1 MFKFI
6 NTSHPQSTLFPWYTC
21 VVLAL
26 LFTGLR
32 VPSLL
37 ATPRSVDPTNLI
49 LGVSSPT
56 LTQPLVRRLES
67 GLGGILLI
75 GTTWKHTT
83 KTRHFIQQ
91 VKKINPT
98 VLICVDQEGGA
109 VTRLSFP
116 PGDLPSAR
124 HIGRSSSVYEAHR
137 WGLLNGRHLK
147 QLGVDVN
154 FAPVLDVVT
163 ATGNIVIGSRSFG
176 SNADHVAQLGIAY
189 MTGLMDAGI
198 LPVIKHFPG
207 HGDTIADSH
216 HQLPINHHT
225 MRYLE
230 HVPIAPF
237 YAAIQHGA
245 PAIMLAHIRYPSK
258 DHKYPASLSKSWI
271 SYLKKDLGFTGLIIT
286 DDLSMKAISRHYS
299 QKTAI
304 ELARNAGVDYVI
316 ITGG

>member
-1 MFKFI
+1 MLKLI
-6 NTSHPQSTLFPWYTC
+6 NMSHHQPTRFTVLSRMVLTLFIFC
-21 VVLAL
+21 LHVAL
-26 LFTGLR
+26 IHASP
-32 VPSLL
+32 PSIE
-37 ATPRSVDPTNLI
+37 PGKLI
-49 LGVSSPT
+49 IGVTSPA
-56 LTQPLVRRLES
+56 LTQPLIQRLES

-75 GTTWKHTT
+75 GKIWTQTP

-98 VLICVDQEGGA
+98 VLICVDQEGGS
-109 VTRLSFP
+109 VTRLSFES
-116 PGDLPSAR
+116 GKLPSAH
-124 HIGRSSSVYEAHR
+124 HIGRFSSVYDAHR

-147 QLGVDVN
+147 SLGVDVN

-163 ATGNIVIGSRSFG
+163 TSGNIVIGTRSFG
-176 SNADHVAQLGIAY
+176 SDPDHVAELGIAY
-189 MTGLMDAGI
+189 MNGLMAAGI

-207 HGDTIADSH
+207 HGDTITDSH
-216 HQLPINHHT
+216 HHLPINHHT

-258 DHKYPASLSKSWI
+258 DNKYPASLSETWI

-286 DDLSMKAISRHYS
+286 DDLSMNAISRHYS
-299 QKTAI
+299 QKEAI
-304 ELARNAGVDYVI
+304 ELALDAGVDYVI

>member
-1 MFKFI
+1 MLKLI
-6 NTSHPQSTLFPWYTC
+6 YRPHTQSKRFPVSPCMVFTLFFFC
-21 VVLAL
+21 LHVSAIH
-26 LFTGLR
+26 
-32 VPSLL
+32 
-37 ATPRSVDPTNLI
+37 ATPPSVDPTKLI
-49 LGVSSPT
+49 IGVSSPT
-56 LTQPLVRRLES
+56 LTQPLIRRLES
-67 GLGGILLI
+67 GLGGVLLI
-75 GTTWKHTT
+75 GKVWKQTTT
-83 KTRHFIQQ
+83 TRHFIQQ

-98 VLICVDQEGGA
+98 VLICVDQEGGP
-109 VTRLSFP
+109 VTRLSFEL
-116 PGDLPSAR
+116 GTLPSAH
-124 HIGRSSSVYEAHR
+124 HIGQHSSVYDAHR

-147 QLGVDVN
+147 SLGVDVN

-163 ATGNIVIGSRSFG
+163 TSGNVVIGSRSFG
-176 SNADHVAQLGIAY
+176 SDPDHVAQLGISY
-189 MTGLMDAGI
+189 MKGLMDAGI

-258 DHKYPASLSKSWI
+258 DDKYPASLSTSWI

-299 QKTAI
+299 QKEAI
-304 ELARNAGVDYVI
+304 KLALDAGVDYVI